1 MARKEE
7 HAIILDF
14 LPHGYPFDKRPMHR
28 KTSVAQAI
36 GKDTLVLL
44 ELVPK
49 KESFL
54 QPLEEVYI
62 GEGKREKIHHIS
74 SRLEVDRLTST
85 AKKELEFVV
94 KDLVEKN
101 EPKFVTFFNNAGA
114 INMRRHQIEL
124 LPGIGKKH
132 MLEILDARRDGDFA
146 SFEDIKKRVSLVPD
160 PKKAIIRRV
169 LLELQGK
176 EKYNLFVQG

>member
-14 LPHGYPFDKRPMHR
+14 LQHGYPFDKRPMHK
-28 KTSVAQAI
+28 KTPVAQAI

-49 KESFL
+49 KDCFL

-74 SRLEVDRLTST
+74 SKMEVDKLTST
-85 AKKELEFVV
+85 AKQELEFVIA
-94 KDLVEKN
+94 DLVSKN
-101 EPKFVTFFNNAGA
+101 EERFVSFFNNAGA

-160 PKKAIIRRV
+160 PKKAVVRRI
-169 LLELQGK
+169 LLELKGA
-176 EKYNLFVQG
+176 EKYNLFVNG